1 MIKLSVGLILINV
14 DDFGN
19 GGFEDDF
26 GNDDIRE
33 VFDSLEIEGILGIEL
48 GFNSAKRGFFF

>member
-19 GGFEDDF
+19 GGFEDEF
-26 GNDDIRE
+26 IGHK
-33 VFDSLEIEGILGIEL
+33 G
-48 GFNSAKRGFFF
+48 GFR